1 MARRT
6 LLLIL
11 MVVALTGL
19 NLFQYLLRT
28 STASGDQASSPSA
41 SSAPGPKQQ
50 TPSGPTN
57 AEALAHFYEIWT
69 HNKNTVWTNRW
80 LGIPTI
86 QNPMDVWITQEI
98 IVEIKPDFI
107 VEAGTFHGGS
117 AALWATI
124 LEQVNPNGRVITIDI
139 EEKSAA
145 ARRLPIVK
153 RKVDFVI
160 GSSTAPEVVAKVTKK
175 VEGGKVL
182 VILDSLHTK
191 KHVLNELYAYGPLV
205 SVGSYIIVQ
214 DSFVNGHPLYPD
226 WGPGPWE
233 AIEAFL
239 PSNDHFKM
247 DKTRERL
254 LFTYNPNGFLR
265 RVR

>member
-1 MARRT
+1 MVLA
-6 LLLIL
+6 L
-11 MVVALTGL
+11 MGL
-19 NLFQYLLRT
+19 NLFQYLVRT
-28 STASGDQASSPSA
+28 STASEDQASSPSA
-41 SSAPGPKQQ
+41 SSALGPQQ
-50 TPSGPTN
+50 RTPSEPTK
-57 AEALAHFYEIWT
+57 EEVLARFYEIWT
-69 HNKNTVWTNRW
+69 DDKNTVWTNLW

-107 VEAGTFHGGS
+107 VETGTYHGGS

-160 GSSTAPEVVAKVTKK
+160 GSSTDPEVVAKVTKK

-191 KHVLNELYAYGPLV
+191 EHVLNELYAYGPLV

-214 DSFVNGHPLYPD
+214 DGFVNGHPHYPD